1 MIESVLTRR
10 GASVKKKVTIKTL
23 VSVAIIAS
31 AVLLP
36 QLVHFTTGAA
46 GGVKWLPMYLPVLL
60 GGCLLGFKWGL
71 LIGILSPVT
80 SFLITSALGSPM
92 PALTRLPYMIVEL
105 MVFASVSGLFGGK
118 IIDNKWLAFPAILFA
133 AVLGRA
139 VFLLM
144 AFALES
150 VSPLSFA
157 TVWAQVTEGLSGLL
171 LQVVL
176 LPFVVMLLAS
186 LMKRN

>member
-60 GGCLLGFKWGL
+60 LGFYAGPAAGAAAGIVSPL
-71 LIGILSPVT
+71 L
-80 SFLITSALGSPM
+80 SFALTGM
-92 PALTRLPYMIVEL
+92 PAPSQLGIMTAEL
-105 MVFASVSGLFGGK
+105 FCYGLFAGIFAPLRINPALK
-118 IIDNKWLAFPAILFA
+118 ALAASASARLLRLAVTAA
-133 AVLGRA
+133 AVLI
-139 VFLLM
+139 FK
-144 AFALES
+144 
-150 VSPLSFA
+150 
-157 TVWAQVTEGLSGLL
+157 TDGLSLSGTLYILALGLPGMAL
-171 LQVVL
+171 HTVAAAYFIKKTGVGE
-176 LPFVVMLLAS
+176 
-186 LMKRN
+186 

>member
-1 MIESVLTRR
+1 MEKTAIRKITIRKAALCS
-10 GASVKKKVTIKTL
+10 AAAVTAA
-23 VSVAIIAS
+23 VA
-31 AVLLP
+31 LP
-36 QLVHFTTGAA
+36 QLVHMLGRLTGTGALT
-46 GGVKWLPMYLPVLL
+46 GQILLPMYLPVLL

-118 IIDNKWLAFPAILFA
+118 IIDNKWLAFPAILLA

-176 LPFVVMLLAS
+176 LPFVVMVLAS
-186 LMKRN
+186 LMKKN